1 MFAESGPGKGSILRD
16 TKNLRHTLCEAF
28 TLKVRNCGSES
39 SENCPQTYIQS
50 AAQTDLE
57 VSTPDSSM
65 DFLSSDESSSPE
77 GQRYR

>member
-28 TLKVRNCGSES
+28 TLKVRNCSSES